1 MTTRTI
7 LCLFIIMATQGLDR
21 DANRKLLWASPHLF
35 SQEGQRWK
43 ITFYF
48 PCGIQ
53 PSRLEATPHTELGFL
68 SSCNRHLPREN
79 TDSERLQ
86 DSTEQGHRNA
96 LTASY
101 LPLWAFLPVKG
112 HPDPGGNLHWAA
124 VPGGHIVRPSCPFVE
139 ILCEPFSPRVGNCMS
154 ELRWKMPYV

>member
-1 MTTRTI
+1 MFTTYCCGYRHSVQSSVPLHTI
-7 LCLFIIMATQGLDR
+7 LLQSCDHK
-21 DANRKLLWASPHLF
+21 NYSSPLHNHGHTG
-35 SQEGQRWK
+35 SGQRCQQKAFVSLSSPFFSRGTEMGK

-53 PSRLEATPHTELGFL
+53 PSRLEATPHTELIFL
-68 SSCNRHLPREN
+68 SSCNRHLPSEN

-112 HPDPGGNLHWAA
+112 HRDL
-124 VPGGHIVRPSCPFVE
+124 VVTCTEQLCPA
-139 ILCEPFSPRVGNCMS
+139 GT
-154 ELRWKMPYV
+154 